1 MATIIKSKIE
11 SYHVQ
16 PNGIMKLSSLLKL
29 FQKSACLDLAHFNI
43 SDYDMRSNN
52 MAFVLVKYS
61 VHIIKEMNLDEEIV
75 IKTYPRKV
83 RGAAFIRDFIAEI
96 NGEICAKASSTW
108 ALLDLNERKLLRP
121 DAIDKLGI
129 IETSEENPVIF
140 PQVRRNFNFQS
151 PARTNVRKVR
161 YSQLDMNNHL
171 NNTYYS
177 DFIFDEM
184 HDLDVNSGKN
194 MYIEINYKSEAIL
207 GDSLHISFSDVA
219 NNEFYVKA
227 LKNDTSDICFTA
239 YVNFDYKQ
247 EIS

>member
-29 FQKSACLDLAHFNI
+29 FQKAACLDLANFNI
-43 SDYDMRSNN
+43 SDYDLRDNN

-61 VHIIKEMNLDEEIV
+61 VHIIKEMGLDEEIV
-75 IKTYPRKV
+75 IKTYPRQV

-108 ALLDLNERKLLRP
+108 ALLDLSERKLLRP
-121 DAIDKLGI
+121 DAIDKVGT
-129 IETSEENPVIF
+129 IEPCQENPVIF
-140 PQVRRNFNFQS
+140 PQLRRNFNFES
-151 PARTNVRKVR
+151 PARTDVRKVH

-177 DFIFDEM
+177 DFIFDQM
-184 HDLDVNSGKN
+184 HDLDVNFGKN
-194 MYIEINYKSEAIL
+194 MYVEINYKSEAKL
-207 GDSLHISFSDVA
+207 GDKLNISFSDVS

-227 LKNDTSDICFTA
+227 LKNETSDICFTA